1 MLFHIFFQHFLLIST
16 NRYAQMQFFDVLLR
30 LIPFSASNNG
40 ETVFFIGMQGGD
52 WIITVFILVLWG
64 ICIYLLLNKK
74 LRKDKSLLAQLKK
87 DLHEIEQTTDNAIF
101 IQKISELTTDTLA
114 KASWENFSKNLIV
127 TKNQEQKIIYHRIYD
142 SALFFN
148 KDTLLNFIS
157 KPLFNSGSSFLLSV
171 GLLGTFFGLFYGL
184 IQLNLDNAETL
195 QESMR
200 VLINASGAKFSSSI
214 WGLGLATLYSF
225 LEKQITNQTSKDISE
240 IQEVLN
246 NRFPLIV
253 AEQIQ
258 QSSLDIN
265 NESLELQ
272 QSLITTTQDSYGV
285 LNTLAD
291 DMAEAIGTRLSNTII
306 DGMKQSMQTL
316 VDNIGG
322 SKDATLHHAL
332 SELKSGVGGD
342 FSAKLEVVLQ
352 DFINEIKKSTGADAD
367 NLKEQL
373 SQMGTLVSGLTNSVS
388 TQTTKMNDFINLLED
403 KIGQITK
410 GSTESTK
417 AIVEATTS
425 AGKNVAE
432 AAQPIVNIV
441 EKIVSLSNKLDSI
454 SENMNVF
461 KASTDNLRDAS
472 NNTLQSTQELGNA
485 IDTLSLTS
493 GTMAGVTA
501 SFKKDLDD
509 ATDTLKTL
517 PLEFKQ
523 IAEMTGTISQDAEQT
538 YQGLANSHSNLL
550 KSNQQ
555 STEELMQIFTEY
567 QQTIQ
572 DSIKTI
578 LDETSNGI
586 EVYKNKSDEHIRS
599 NLKTQ
604 QDALNKYVDEAN
616 KLLITAISN
625 YDGQLTKFA
634 NELSSAVAE
643 LNDAIEQLSSK
654 LSKGK

>member
-1 MLFHIFFQHFLLIST
+1 MLFHRFFQHFLLIST

-101 IQKISELTTDTLA
+101 IQKIYELTTDTLA

-157 KPLFNSGSSFLLSV
+157 KPLFNSGSSFLLSI